1 MSSAA
6 RKARGGQ
13 PPPGH
18 AGEQQAVPGARRMLA
33 APAELAAPEEKARPA
48 LQLTAADAAA
58 AAGEAALPGLVTRGD
73 LAPHKCTIHRMVT
86 RESELHQHC
95 A

>member
-13 PPPGH
+13 PPLGH

-33 APAELAAPEEKARPA
+33 APAELAASGEKARPA

-58 AAGEAALPGLVTRGD
+58 AAGEAALPGLMF
-73 LAPHKCTIHRMVT
+73 APHKRTFHHMVIRT
-86 RESELHQHC
+86 SELHQHC